1 MLTPNEIIEA
11 SFQWCC
17 VELDA
22 KCKAEHSRRWGRKLD
37 KVREHNTICR
47 TIGLEALKQWETLL
61 KPSFL
66 DGMWYP
72 KDVEDGF
79 NKEAYLEHRLNGEAL
94 DYVIKKMRDFIMSS
108 EFDKDDTDTD
118 KYFTYNNMPLEY

>member
-1 MLTPNEIIEA
+1 MLTPNEIVEA

-22 KCKAEHSRRWGRKLD
+22 KCKAEHSRKWGRKLD

-66 DGMWYP
+66 EGMWYP
-72 KDVEDGF
+72 ENTEGDF
-79 NKEAYLEHRLNGEAL
+79 NREAYLEHRLNGEAL

-118 KYFTYNNMPLEY
+118 GNFTYNNTSLEY